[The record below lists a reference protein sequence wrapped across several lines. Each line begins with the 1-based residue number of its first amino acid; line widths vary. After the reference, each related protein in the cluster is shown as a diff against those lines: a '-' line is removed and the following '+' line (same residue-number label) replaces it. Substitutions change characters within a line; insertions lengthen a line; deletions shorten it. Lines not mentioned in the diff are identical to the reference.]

1 MSPADPVVV
10 RVYGCSDVGRT
21 RDHNEDAFVV
31 ADLATAAP
39 IAFQQDYTEMPGD
52 HGAMFMVADGMGGA
66 AAGEIASSMAVD
78 VVLRELQ
85 SRWVGATPEPD
96 AFAKALLS
104 ATSTAND
111 RIHLFAKDHPEYRG
125 MGTTAT
131 VAGILGDTLY
141 IAQVGDSRAY
151 LIRNG
156 LARQLTKDQSLMQR
170 LIEAGEITVE
180 EAEVSERRNIILQ
193 ALGPEAVVKV
203 DITHQPLRRG
213 DTLVLCS
220 DGLSG
225 LVRDREIAQAV
236 LEEPDLRSVCLRLI
250 AEANERGGPDNI
262 TVVIAHFDG
271 PGLSD
276 AAETD
281 QVGHQIFPVTDLE
294 PATDPVAAPPASA
307 VDVNQADADGTA
319 TADAPAQPPKRP
331 MRTNTLEIAP
341 PRRTAEA
348 PSPIRVPRLLPL
360 ILAAIAVIILIVYLM
375 S

>member
-1 MSPADPVVV
+1 VSPTGSVVV
-10 RVYGCSDVGRT
+10 RVFACSDVGRT

-31 ADLATAAP
+31 ADLGIASP

-78 VVLRELQ
+78 IVLRELQ
-85 SRWVGATPEPD
+85 ARWSGATPEPD
-96 AFAKALLS
+96 VFAKALVS
-104 ATSTAND
+104 ATSTANE
-111 RIHLFAKDHPEYRG
+111 RIHLFAKEHPEYRG

-170 LIEAGEITVE
+170 LIEAGEITAE

-193 ALGPEAVVKV
+193 ALGPEAAVKV
-203 DITHQPLRRG
+203 DITHQQLRRS

-250 AEANERGGPDNI
+250 AAANERGGPDNI
-262 TVVIAHFDG
+262 TVVVAHFEG
-271 PGLSD
+271 PGLLD
-276 AAETD
+276 AEETD
-281 QVGHQIFPVTDLE
+281 HVGHQIFPVADLE
-294 PATDPVAAPPASA
+294 PPTDPVAPPA
-307 VDVNQADADGTA
+307 VD
-319 TADAPAQPPKRP
+319 TADPAQPDAATAQAPPQPRRP

-341 PRRTAEA
+341 PRRADT
-348 PSPIRVPRLLPL
+348 PIPIRIPRLLL
-360 ILAAIAVIILIVYLM
+360 VLAAIAVILLIAYLIRVR
-375 S
+375 

>member
-1 MSPADPVVV
+1 
-10 RVYGCSDVGRT
+10 
-21 RDHNEDAFVV
+21 
-31 ADLATAAP
+31 
-39 IAFQQDYTEMPGD
+39 MPGD

-78 VVLRELQ
+78 VVLGELQ

-96 AFAKALLS
+96 AFAKALVS
-104 ATSTAND
+104 ATSSANE
-111 RIHLFAKDHPEYRG
+111 RIHLYAKDHPEYRG

-131 VAGILGDTLY
+131 VAGVLGDTLY

-170 LIEAGEITVE
+170 LIEAGEITAE

-203 DITHQPLRRG
+203 DITHQQLRRG

-225 LVRDREIAQAV
+225 LVRDREIAQAI

-281 QVGHQIFPVTDLE
+281 QVGHQIFPVAELE
-294 PATDPVAAPPASA
+294 PATDPVAAPPANA
-307 VDVNQADADGTA
+307 ADVDQAAGA
-319 TADAPAQPPKRP
+319 AAESPAQPPKRP

-375 S
+375 RGR

>member
-1 MSPADPVVV
+1 
-10 RVYGCSDVGRT
+10 
-21 RDHNEDAFVV
+21 
-31 ADLATAAP
+31 
-39 IAFQQDYTEMPGD
+39 
-52 HGAMFMVADGMGGA
+52 MFMVADGMGGA

-78 VVLRELQ
+78 VVLRELRT
-85 SRWVGATPEPD
+85 RWVGGSSNEPD
-96 AFAKALLS
+96 VFAKTLVS
-104 ATSTAND
+104 ATSAANE
-111 RIHLFAKDHPEYRG
+111 RIHLFAKEHPEYRG

-170 LIEAGEITVE
+170 LIEAGEITAE

-203 DITHQPLRRG
+203 DITHQQLRRG

-262 TVVIAHFDG
+262 TVVAAQFDG

-276 AAETD
+276 AEESD
-281 QVGHQIFPVTDLE
+281 QVGHQIFPVPDLE
-294 PATDPVAAPPASA
+294 PPTDPVAPTP
-307 VDVNQADADGTA
+307 VA
-319 TADAPAQPPKRP
+319 TADATQPEPGAPATPPPPKRP
-331 MRTNTLEIAP
+331 GRTNTLEIAP
-341 PRRTAEA
+341 PRHPDT
-348 PSPIRVPRLLPL
+348 PSPIRVPRLFPL
-360 ILAAIAVIILIVYLM
+360 ILAAIAVVILIVYLLRVR
-375 S
+375 

>member
-1 MSPADPVVV
+1 MSPTGSVVV

-31 ADLATAAP
+31 ADLATASP

-85 SRWVGATPEPD
+85 ARWSGATPEPD
-96 AFAKALLS
+96 VFAKALVS
-104 ATSTAND
+104 ATSTANE
-111 RIHLFAKDHPEYRG
+111 RIHAFAKDHPEYRG

-156 LARQLTKDQSLMQR
+156 FARQLTKDQSLMQR
-170 LIEAGEITVE
+170 LIEAGEITAE

-193 ALGPEAVVKV
+193 ALGPEAAVKV
-203 DITHQPLRRG
+203 DITHQQLRRG

-250 AEANERGGPDNI
+250 AAANERGGPDNI
-262 TVVIAHFDG
+262 TVVVAHFEWARPLGRRGDRSRR
-271 PGLSD
+271 PPNFPRRRSR
-276 AAETD
+276 ATRAM
-281 QVGHQIFPVTDLE
+281 QSRHQRPT
-294 PATDPVAAPPASA
+294 PPTPISRKLL
-307 VDVNQADADGTA
+307 
-319 TADAPAQPPKRP
+319 PPKRHRSP
-331 MRTNTLEIAP
+331 GGRCAP
-341 PRRTAEA
+341 IPSRSPLRAAPTP
-348 PSPIRVPRLLPL
+348 PSPFASLGCSRSSSPRSP
-360 ILAAIAVIILIVYLM
+360 
-375 S
+375 